1 MSTRSHTCARVAVV
15 LSFLLLLAWQ
25 FQESTQKRDD
35 QGFADSAEDRNEQST
50 PRSFVLPATPMVA
63 IMNEQEAQAGADVV
77 AMRRCIQALHAAG
90 YAIEQL
96 DTRFN
101 AELIEAVYR
110 FQHQFRLAETGV
122 LDAVTKEK
130 LGCL

>member
-1 MSTRSHTCARVAVV
+1 MRSHTYARVAVV
-15 LSFLLLLAWQ
+15 LTFLLLSAWQ
-25 FQESTQKRDD
+25 FQESMEKRDD

-77 AMRRCIQALHAAG
+77 AMRRCIHALHSAG

-101 AELIEAVYR
+101 AELIDAVYS
-110 FQHQFRLAETGV
+110 FQHRSKLAETGV
-122 LDAVTKEK
+122 LDAITKEK
-130 LGCL
+130 LGCQ